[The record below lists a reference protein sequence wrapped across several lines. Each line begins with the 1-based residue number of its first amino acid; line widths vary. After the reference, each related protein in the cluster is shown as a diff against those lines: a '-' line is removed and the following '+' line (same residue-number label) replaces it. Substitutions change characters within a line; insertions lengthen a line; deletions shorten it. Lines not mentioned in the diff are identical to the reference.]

1 MDIMDKIQKLFA
13 LAGNNPDRE
22 EAEAALLKAQAL
34 MAKYNVKVTE
44 QGNKKEECVLK
55 VVEKHARLRKA
66 ARNRLTVV
74 IAKAFA
80 VKCIIYMDHPAFF
93 GYTHNAEAA
102 ASAFVFC
109 AKAVNKGASG
119 VFHDE
124 IKNGALTIDATYAY
138 NSYTLGFMD
147 GLKAKFDEQ
156 CKALMIVVPQEVT
169 TGFNNRFTD
178 RTPCRRSGVHGG
190 RANDI
195 YSQGY
200 ADGHSAMDSRSI
212 KA

>member
-1 MDIMDKIQKLFA
+1 MGIMDKIQKLFA

-34 MAKYNVKVTE
+34 MAKYNIKVAE

-55 VVEKHARLRKA
+55 VVEKHARLRNA
-66 ARNRLTVV
+66 ARNRLIVI

-109 AKAVNKGASG
+109 ANAMHRGGSKAGM
-119 VFHDE
+119 
-124 IKNGALTIDATYAY
+124 DAHRSSDVGWTYAY

-169 TGFNNRFTD
+169 TDFNNRFTP
-178 RTPCRRSGVHGG
+178 TKTCRRSRVHGG

-195 YSQGY
+195 YTQGY
-200 ADGHSAMDSRSI
+200 ADGRSAFDSWAI

>member
-13 LAGNNPDRE
+13 LAGNNPNRE
-22 EAEAALLKAQAL
+22 EAEAALLKAQEL
-34 MAKYNVKVTE
+34 MAKYNIKVAK

-66 ARNRLTVV
+66 ARNHLTVI

-109 AKAVNKGASG
+109 ANAMHHGGSKAGMDAHRSTGVNW
-119 VFHDE
+119 
-124 IKNGALTIDATYAY
+124 TYAY

-147 GLKAKFDEQ
+147 GLKSKFDEQ
-156 CKALMIVVPQEVT
+156 CKALMIVVPQDVT
-169 TGFNNRFTD
+169 TNFSNRFPSTK
-178 RTPCRRSGVHGG
+178 TCRRSGVHGG

-200 ADGHSAMDSRSI
+200 TDGRAAMGKRTLT
-212 KA
+212 A